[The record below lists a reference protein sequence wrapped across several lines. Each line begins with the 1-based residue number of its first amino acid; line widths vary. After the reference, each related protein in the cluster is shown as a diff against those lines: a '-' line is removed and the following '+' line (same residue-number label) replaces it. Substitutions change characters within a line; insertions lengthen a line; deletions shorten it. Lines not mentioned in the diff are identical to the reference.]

1 VLLRIGEIVILFCAS
16 EAWSGRYLKH
26 SVLAE
31 HNQPAARENPL
42 IVEEQEGVKLFVA
55 FRLALNWKLHS
66 AGKIAG
72 GPSTQM
78 FARVTPP
85 AKSNS

>member
-1 VLLRIGEIVILFCAS
+1 VAGIRNIQFLL
-16 EAWSGRYLKH
+16 
-26 SVLAE
+26 E

-66 AGKIAG
+66 AGEIAG